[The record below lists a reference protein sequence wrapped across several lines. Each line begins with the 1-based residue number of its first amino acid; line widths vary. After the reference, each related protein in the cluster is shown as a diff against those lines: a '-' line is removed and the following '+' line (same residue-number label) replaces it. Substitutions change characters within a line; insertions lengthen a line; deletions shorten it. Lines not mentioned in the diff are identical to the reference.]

1 MKIHEITEEYP
12 IQVIKAFKML
22 RNSSKYTHLSDEKIE
37 QMAHAVVKKWNTIP
51 TASELTSMKPRT
63 VKDLTSQ
70 YKSDKV
76 HMSDED
82 FKKYYGFGRHSKG
95 KFIEQSNQHLNE
107 NYDEDF
113 SSIADSIIR
122 ALENDDNWDENG
134 DVEWDFVASD
144 VWIEIPYEDMGYD
157 DDSFNDL
164 FMDAANKVA
173 KRFGTNPPY
182 HSGMTLESFLEDAI
196 NEHRMVWKST
206 KKRT

>member
-82 FKKYYGFGRHSKG
+82 FKKYYGFGRHAVK
-95 KFIEQSNQHLNE
+95 L
-107 NYDEDF
+107 Y
-113 SSIADSIIR
+113 SSDH
-122 ALENDDNWDENG
+122 
-134 DVEWDFVASD
+134 
-144 VWIEIPYEDMGYD
+144 Y
-157 DDSFNDL
+157 
-164 FMDAANKVA
+164 
-173 KRFGTNPPY
+173 
-182 HSGMTLESFLEDAI
+182 
-196 NEHRMVWKST
+196 
-206 KKRT
+206 